1 MHVDSGLRHR
11 LKKFPLVV
19 CLWRL
24 LKKAPLVCR
33 YGVFRLIGNVTYP
46 ILGGRAALRGY
57 YRKTRDFTKS
67 GNGRYIE
74 LVPPS
79 GARAPTPSDEP
90 GAEIFVASIPGGR
103 SLYDCGVAVSPDHR
117 LLADVSW
124 QDMVRGESLPLYHA
138 AMYKIRLP
146 PIRHVVGSVAVVTSV
161 RPNNYFHW
169 MFDILPR
176 FEILRSSHLVPDL
189 YLVNADTPFQ
199 KESLRALN
207 IPLDRILSPTMHTH
221 IAADELIVPSLPGP
235 VFGLTPQARSCA
247 FLRSAFL
254 PKDRAPAPHRR
265 LYITRADA
273 RERRVVNEAEI
284 QRELLGYGFE
294 IVSLTEMPF
303 LQQVKLFSEA
313 AIVVGPHGAGF
324 ANAVF
329 CPPGSVLVEFM
340 PPGHQTE
347 NFKRVSRFGGLEYRS
362 IAAATDNA
370 PGVPNFTNDH
380 TVDVAELRKLLHP
393 FGPRTGNP

>member
-1 MHVDSGLRHR
+1 MPIASRLRHW
-11 LKKFPLVV
+11 LKDFPIAVLV
-19 CLWRL
+19 WRL

-33 YGVFRLIGNVTYP
+33 YGVFRLVGNSTYP

-57 YRKTRDFTKS
+57 HGATRDFTKS

-74 LVPPS
+74 LAPPS
-79 GARAPTPSDEP
+79 GARESTLSDESRT
-90 GAEIFVASIPGGR
+90 GIFVASIPRGR
-103 SLYDCGVAVSPDHR
+103 SLYDCGVVISPDHR

-124 QDMVRGESLPLYHA
+124 QDLVRGESLPLYHA

-146 PIRHVVGSVAVVTSV
+146 PIRHIAGSVAVITSV

-176 FEILRSSHLVPDL
+176 FEILRASNLVPDL
-189 YLVNADTPFQ
+189 YLINAQTSFQ
-199 KESLRALN
+199 KESLRALK
-207 IPLDRILSPTMHTH
+207 IPLDRILSPTMRSH
-221 IAADELIVPSLPGP
+221 IEADELIVPSLPGP

-254 PKDRAPAPHRR
+254 PKDRTPSPHRL

-273 RERRVVNEAEI
+273 KERRVVNEAEI
-284 QRELLGYGFE
+284 RQELLGYGFE
-294 IVSLTEMPF
+294 TVSLTEMPF

-313 AIVVGPHGAGF
+313 RIVVGPHRAGF
-324 ANAVF
+324 TNAVF
-329 CPPGSVLVEFM
+329 CPPGSVLIEFM

-347 NFKRVSRFGGLEYRS
+347 NFKRVARFGGLEYRL
-362 IAAATDNA
+362 IAATANNA
-370 PGVPNFTNDH
+370 PSAPNFTNDH
-380 TVDVAELRKLLHP
+380 RVDIAELRKLLQP
-393 FGPRTGNP
+393 LGLRTGNP